1 MRRKGNKKLDMQ
13 TRFVRARRRSLV
25 DASPGIHSCIL
36 ILDGLKPDFNI
47 GKIFRVADAFSALEI
62 HLINVEFFD
71 PDPAK
76 GSVRWVPFFQHE
88 TFDACFS
95 EVSGRGYQCITLE
108 PGQGE
113 ILGQLTLPDKAA
125 FILGHEEFGLSFDRA
140 SYPELV
146 SVSIPQ
152 WGYVQSLNVSVA
164 ASIVLYEYVRQHGRP
179 LAEGR
184 NQRPAAVNT
193 RTGVGSSCCADGSV
207 ANTES

>member
-1 MRRKGNKKLDMQ
+1 MRRKGKKRLDMR
-13 TRFVRARRRSLV
+13 TRFIRARRRSLV

-47 GKIFRVADAFSALEI
+47 GKIFRVADAFSAREI

-88 TFDACFS
+88 NFDACYR
-95 EVSGRGYQCITLE
+95 EITEREYQCISLE
-108 PGQGE
+108 PGRDKL
-113 ILGQLTLPDKAA
+113 LGKGPLPGKAA
-125 FILGHEEFGLSFDRA
+125 FIFGHEEFGLSFDR
-140 SYPELV
+140 SLYPEMV
-146 SVSIPQ
+146 SISIPQ

-164 ASIVLYEYVRQHGRP
+164 ASIVLYEYVRQHGRSP
-179 LAEGR
+179 AEGR

-193 RTGVGSSCCADGSV
+193 RTCVGTSCGADGRIV
-207 ANTES
+207 NTES

>member
-1 MRRKGNKKLDMQ
+1 MRRKGSKRLDMQ
-13 TRFVRARRRSLV
+13 TRFIRARRRSLV
-25 DASPGIHSCIL
+25 DAVPGIHPCIL

-88 TFDACFS
+88 TFDACYR
-95 EVSGRGYQCITLE
+95 ELAGRGYQCITLE
-108 PGQGE
+108 PGQGK
-113 ILGQLTLPDKAA
+113 ILGQLSLPEKAA
-125 FILGHEEFGLSFDRA
+125 FVFGHEEFGLSFDRT
-140 SYPELV
+140 SYPEMV
-146 SVSIPQ
+146 SIAIPQ

-179 LAEGR
+179 LTEGR

-193 RTGVGSSCCADGSV
+193 RTGVTRPG
-207 ANTES
+207 

>member
-13 TRFVRARRRSLV
+13 ARFVRARRRSLV

-62 HLINVEFFD
+62 HLINVDFFD

-95 EVSGRGYQCITLE
+95 EVAGRGYQCITLE
-108 PGQGE
+108 PGQGD
-113 ILGQLTLPDKAA
+113 ILGKRSLPDKAA
-125 FILGHEEFGLSFDRA
+125 FIFGHEEFGLSFDRA
-140 SYPELV
+140 LYPELV
-146 SVSIPQ
+146 SLSIPQ

-164 ASIVLYEYVRQHGRP
+164 AAIVLYEYVRQHGRP
-179 LAEGR
+179 LIEGR
-184 NQRPAAVNT
+184 AQHPVAVNT
-193 RTGVGSSCCADGSV
+193 GTDVGSSCCADGSA
-207 ANTES
+207 ANTEC